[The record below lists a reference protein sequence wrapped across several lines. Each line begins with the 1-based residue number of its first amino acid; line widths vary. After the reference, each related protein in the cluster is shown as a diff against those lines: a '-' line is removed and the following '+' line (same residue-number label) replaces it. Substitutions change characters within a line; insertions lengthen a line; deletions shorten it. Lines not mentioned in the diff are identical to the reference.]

1 MWGHPLLIWS
11 RRFRATESN
20 LEALRECLREQGL
33 ASQGG
38 AVGQSGA
45 VVMLDSLRS
54 ITRSC
59 CFGENDP
66 EMGTLIYDLKHQI
79 TEAGGTVLLVHH
91 CNKANDTTGTEALSG
106 HNAIAGAA
114 NTILTLHYLSEGNRL
129 LKESPQRRLVREARS
144 GPPVDLVVAMED
156 ASGTFVRIGSY
167 SDVLA
172 EQEAQRAAQEDQ
184 EKALDRLQKAPIEH
198 QQALAHLLERHQ
210 RGESGLPLLQLLQ
223 AVGALPATV
232 KRKQELE
239 RLDLNRYKGL
249 GRLLNNLKGI
259 VVATKKGE
267 EGRGYSMHYSLSEGG
282 AEWLAGVLEP

>member
-1 MWGHPLLIWS
+1 
-11 RRFRATESN
+11 
-20 LEALRECLREQGL
+20 
-33 ASQGG
+33 
-38 AVGQSGA
+38 A

-91 CNKANDTTGTEALSG
+91 CNKANETTGTEALSG

-114 NTILTLHYLSEGNRL
+114 NTILTLHYLSDGNRL

-144 GPPVDLVVAMED
+144 GPPVDLGVAMEE
-156 ASGTFVRIGSY
+156 ANGTFVRIGSY
-167 SDVLA
+167 SDVMA

-184 EKALDRLQKAPIEH
+184 EKALDRLQKAPIEQ

-267 EGRGYSMHYSLSEGG
+267 EGRGYSLHDSLSEGG